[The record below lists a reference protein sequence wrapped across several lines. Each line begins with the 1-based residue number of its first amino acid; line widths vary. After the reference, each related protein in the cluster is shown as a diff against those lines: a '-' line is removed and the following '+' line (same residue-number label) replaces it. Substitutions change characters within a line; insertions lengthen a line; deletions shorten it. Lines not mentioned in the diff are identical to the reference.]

1 MHQAQGREEVEAR
14 RRAALREFWTT
25 IYESMMESYDFE
37 DESKE
42 VEVHIKPFGDFTLAA
57 VWEDR
62 IGMTLLCHIPDREH
76 QDFSPPSYLEP
87 EHIAWIVEVAA
98 RHGIRHEPKTKPAA

>member
-1 MHQAQGREEVEAR
+1 MTQAQGREEAEAR
-14 RRAALREFWTT
+14 RKAALREFWNT
-25 IYESMMESYDFE
+25 IHESMVESCDFD

-42 VEVHIKPFGDFTLAA
+42 VEVHIKPFSDFTLAA

-62 IGMTLLCHIPDREH
+62 IGMTLLCHIQDQEH
-76 QDFSPPSYLEP
+76 RDFSLPSYLEP

-98 RHGIRHEPKTKPAA
+98 RHGIRHEPKKKPEA